1 MRDRHA
7 RLPRLHTFSLEGV
20 IVPQAVV
27 KDWRRRQ
34 QFHTLSSGVS
44 KRAATGGVT
53 VRDSGE
59 REGKKAVPT
68 TQQEAMVA
76 GEAAAETGLRGV
88 DGEVVHGLSGDGAV
102 IMLCITPKN
111 RALSVARRLHR
122 IKKMMPKDEQGIWL
136 LNNLLA
142 QVRVFTTVVLS
153 TRYLVLIV
161 IFSLGVQCRVFIA
174 LR

>member
-44 KRAATGGVT
+44 KRAATGV
-53 VRDSGE
+53 VMVKDSGE
-59 REGKKAVPT
+59 RQGKKAVPT
-68 TQQEAMVA
+68 TQREAMVA
-76 GEAAAETGLRGV
+76 GEAAAETDLRGV
-88 DGEVVHGLSGDGAV
+88 DGEVVYGLSDNGAA
-102 IMLCITPKN
+102 IMQCITPKH
-111 RALSVARRLHR
+111 RKLSVARRLHR

-142 QVRVFTTVVLS
+142 QVGVYTLSLSIRCTAVVQYVFLELQDMCVLS
-153 TRYLVLIV
+153 K
-161 IFSLGVQCRVFIA
+161 
-174 LR
+174 